1 VRVHRSTDFQRRAA
15 LYSRLDGKLCD
26 HTRFFAAAAL
36 VNRILAVLFE
46 ALPFFRFPRSFEFL
60 SLVGAELETQNLAYA
75 REIWQGMRCSALDQ
89 TLVCAEQARLQRYVN
104 RNEARRPRQWEE
116 IRRELNG
123 MLNERYASRLFCGW
137 GYAGARVYRVLYE
150 VRRHVGTTLYFGM
163 ETHRVRIGL
172 GLIDQIRRENDSA

>member
-15 LYSRLDGKLCD
+15 LYSQLDGQLCE

-36 VNRILAVLFE
+36 VNDVLALFFE
-46 ALPFFRFPRSFEFL
+46 ALPLFRFPRSFEFL
-60 SLVGAELETQNLAYA
+60 SVIGADLETQNLTYA
-75 REIWQGMRCSALDQ
+75 REIEQGLGRSTLDQ
-89 TLVCAEQARLQRYVN
+89 TLVCAEQARLQRYVQQHEV
-104 RNEARRPRQWEE
+104 RGPRQWEG

-137 GYAGARVYRVLYE
+137 GESAARIYRVLNE
-150 VRRHVGTTLYFGM
+150 VRGHLGTRLDFAV

-172 GLIDQIRRENDSA
+172 GLIEQIRRENES